1 MLLPT
6 HKRGIITR
14 MYLQAALKPLVELY
28 EDFIHYR
35 NKSNLEATYNS
46 QIMSL
51 ETYLRNLFGTD
62 NIHIIDS
69 PIRESSHVYNIEE
82 EVDEPY
88 IYQAEELVVVN
99 GDWFFKNDNDELIA
113 LHVNGDHW
121 FFQTAEDEAL
131 SYNTIVKVPAIFE
144 SDNEFAAKL
153 QAALMQYIF
162 SDKTYIIQYI

>member
-1 MLLPT
+1 MFNIDYNKLIYMLLPT

-82 EVDEPY
+82 EVD
-88 IYQAEELVVVN
+88 
-99 GDWFFKNDNDELIA
+99 
-113 LHVNGDHW
+113 
-121 FFQTAEDEAL
+121 
-131 SYNTIVKVPAIFE
+131 
-144 SDNEFAAKL
+144 
-153 QAALMQYIF
+153 
-162 SDKTYIIQYI
+162 